1 MVVEPLSCTTHEPSS
16 DRRCRR
22 GPVARLTPGFGA
34 GFGFARCG
42 VIGAR
47 GKSDSFLRVF
57 PAYSVHYVIAAL
69 FALIVSFMQTAP
81 SRDGS
86 AVEGTNVLWY
96 RQPAANW
103 NQALPVGNGRLG
115 AMVFGGTA
123 DERLPVG
130 VDLAWAAGKATR
142 AVLHPRLGGVF
153 RVRPPEDN
161 ALPQS
166 PPARKPR
173 P

>member
-1 MVVEPLSCTTHEPSS
+1 
-16 DRRCRR
+16 
-22 GPVARLTPGFGA
+22 
-34 GFGFARCG
+34 
-42 VIGAR
+42 
-47 GKSDSFLRVF
+47 VF

-86 AVEGTNVLWY
+86 PVEGTNVLWY

-142 AVLHPRLGGVF
+142 AVLHPRLDGVF
-153 RVRPPEDN
+153 RVRPPEDKRV
-161 ALPQS
+161 AAITAGAKATPMTELADGSIKVQLAGGRDYILS
-166 PPARKPR
+166 FR
-173 P
+173 